1 AHRPQRDH
9 NDAARPCVNGSN
21 PPPGRRITRRARQQ
35 ENEER
40 PHQQHGAGE
49 VQPEGGEEEGPHSIL
64 NVKVPSVTS
73 ASIESTRHRTVY
85 VPAGSGGSV
94 ARRRAG
100 FARSTRLS
108 RRSICTPR
116 SF

>member
-1 AHRPQRDH
+1 HAAPAPRASALTPR
-9 NDAARPCVNGSN
+9 AARRSP
-21 PPPGRRITRRARQQ
+21 RRARQQ
-35 ENEER
+35 EHEER
-40 PHQQHGAGE
+40 PHQQQGGGE
-49 VQPEGGEEEGPHSIL
+49 VQPEGREEEGPHSTL

-116 SF
+116 SSSTRTAL